1 MFNKVLIANRGA
13 IAARVLRSLKSLGI
27 RTVAVYS
34 EADKD
39 LPYLA
44 LADEAYAIGESDPRA
59 SYLDQDMLLDVM
71 RRSRADGL
79 HPGYGFL
86 SENAGF
92 AQRVNDSGARF
103 IGPSP
108 KWIDAMG
115 HKTRARDLMALHGM
129 PMGASSALLDTDETR
144 TLAEAARIGYPVLVK
159 PAGGGGGIGML
170 AARDDAQL
178 LKAVTQARGL
188 AQRSF
193 GNAELYLERLFERP
207 RHVEFQILA
216 DRHGNVRHLFE
227 RDCSIQRRHQKV
239 IEEAGAPSIPRATAD
254 AAADK
259 VAGILAGLGYDVI
272 GTVETL
278 YDGAGN
284 FNFLEMNTRLQVE
297 HAVTEEVTG
306 IDLVNAQVRLA
317 WGDRLD
323 AVLPQDIAINGHAIE
338 ARIYAEDSVRFFP
351 SPGQLK
357 TLRLPG
363 GEGVRVETGFAE
375 GNHITPFYDPMIGK
389 LITHGATRAQAIE
402 RLLGALDATVIEGVK
417 TNIDFVRQVLQS
429 PEFIAGGVHTGLG
442 GQVLE
447 RAKSARQAVTAAN
460 TATTIA

>member
-13 IAARVLRSLKSLGI
+13 IAARVLRSLKGLGI

-59 SYLDQDMLLDVM
+59 SYLNQDMLLDVM

-108 KWIDAMG
+108 RWIDAMG

-170 AARDDAQL
+170 AARDDVQL

-193 GNAELYLERLFERP
+193 GNAELYLERLVERP

-239 IEEAGAPSIPRATAD
+239 IEEAGAPSIPRATVD

-323 AVLPQDIAINGHAIE
+323 AVMPQDIAINGHAIE

-429 PEFIAGGVHTGLG
+429 PEFIAGDVHTGLG